1 MGESAAPENEIIVQ
15 APAKVNLCIRVLD
28 RLSNG
33 YHELWSLMHSVDL
46 FDQLRIGLNPNH
58 DRIQLRCDNGALPVN
73 RENLVY
79 RAAEAVL
86 RRAELAV
93 GVDIE
98 LRKAIPL
105 AAGLG
110 GGSSDAA
117 ATIYGLGHLLKLEWG
132 LTEMREVGAE
142 LGSDIP
148 FFFQAPCAL
157 VGGWGQEVTS
167 CTIDGKRWVV
177 LVNPGF
183 PVQTKWAY
191 EQLSSNRSGVPPLS
205 PWAETVE
212 RQFHVSWD
220 EVIKTMENDFESPL
234 FPLYPILGFIKEK
247 LCALGA
253 QAALLSGSGATVF
266 GLFLTCETAQEA
278 AAKLRRDTQWSVF
291 DVPMGSTELPHT
303 PILREASSEPLSV

>member
-1 MGESAAPENEIIVQ
+1 
-15 APAKVNLCIRVLD
+15 
-28 RLSNG
+28 
-33 YHELWSLMHSVDL
+33 MHSVGL
-46 FDQLRIGLNPNH
+46 FDQLRIGLNHNH
-58 DRIQLRCDNGALPVN
+58 DRIQLRCDNGGLPVN

-220 EVIKTMENDFESPL
+220 EVIKAMENDFESPL

>member
-1 MGESAAPENEIIVQ
+1 LGDSAASENEIIVQ

-28 RLSNG
+28 RLPNG
-33 YHELWSLMHSVDL
+33 YHGLWSLMHSVDL
-46 FDQLRIGLNPNH
+46 FDQIRIGLNPTHNQV
-58 DRIQLRCDNGALPVN
+58 QLTCHNALLPVD

-86 RRAELAV
+86 RRAKLVV
-93 GVDIE
+93 GLDIE

-117 ATIYGLGHLLKLEWG
+117 ATIYGLGHLLKLEWE
-132 LTEMREVGAE
+132 LSEMSEVGAA

-191 EQLSSNRSGVPPLS
+191 EQLSSNRAGVPPLS

-212 RQFHVSWD
+212 RQLQVSWD
-220 EVIKTMENDFESPL
+220 DVIKAMENDFESPL
-234 FPLYPILGFIKEK
+234 FPLYPILGFIKDK

-266 GLFLTCETAQEA
+266 GLFLTCEAAKAA

-291 DVPMGSTELPHT
+291 DVSMGSTELPHT
-303 PILREASSEPLSV
+303 PILRESSSEALSV

>member
-1 MGESAAPENEIIVQ
+1 MGDSAASENEIIVQ

-28 RLSNG
+28 RLPNG
-33 YHELWSLMHSVDL
+33 YHGLWSLMHSVDL
-46 FDQLRIGLNPNH
+46 FDQIRIGLNPTHNQV
-58 DRIQLRCDNGALPVN
+58 QLTCHNALLPVD

-86 RRAELAV
+86 RRAKLVV
-93 GVDIE
+93 GLDIE

-117 ATIYGLGHLLKLEWG
+117 ATIYGLGHLLKLEWE
-132 LTEMREVGAE
+132 LSEMSEVGAA

-205 PWAETVE
+205 SWAEIVE
-212 RQFHVSWD
+212 RQLHVSWD
-220 EVIKTMENDFESPL
+220 DVIKAMENDFESPL
-234 FPLYPILGFIKEK
+234 FPLYPILGFIKDK
-247 LCALGA
+247 LCSLGA

-266 GLFLTCETAQEA
+266 GLFLTCEAAKAA

-303 PILREASSEPLSV
+303 PILRESSSEALSV

>member
-1 MGESAAPENEIIVQ
+1 LADSAAPENEIIVQ

-28 RLSNG
+28 RLPNG
-33 YHELWSLMHSVDL
+33 YHGLWSLMHAVDL
-46 FDQLRIGLNPNH
+46 FDQLRISVNPTH
-58 DRIQLRCDNGALPVN
+58 KQVHLTCDNAFLPVD
-73 RENLVY
+73 RGNLVY

-86 RRAELAV
+86 RSAKLGV
-93 GVDIE
+93 GVDIK

-117 ATIYGLGHLLKLEWG
+117 ATIYGLGQLLKLEWG
-132 LTEMREVGAE
+132 LSEMCEVGAE

-148 FFFQAPCAL
+148 FFFHAPCAL
-157 VGGWGQEVTS
+157 VRGWGEEVTS
-167 CTIDGKRWVV
+167 CTIEGKRWVV

-183 PVQTKWAY
+183 PVETKWAY

-205 PWAETVE
+205 PWAEDVE
-212 RQFHVSWD
+212 RQSHVSWD
-220 EVIKTMENDFESPL
+220 GVIKAMENDFEVPL
-234 FPLYPILGFIKEK
+234 FPMYPILGFIKEK

-266 GLFLTCETAQEA
+266 GLFLTCEAAKEA
-278 AAKLRRDTQWSVF
+278 AAQLRRDTQWSVF
-291 DVPMGSTELPHT
+291 DVPMGSTALPHT
-303 PILREASSEPLSV
+303 PTVREASSEPLSV

>member
-1 MGESAAPENEIIVQ
+1 LGDSAASENEIIVQ

-58 DRIQLRCDNGALPVN
+58 DRIQLRCDNGGLPVN

-86 RRAELAV
+86 RRAKLVV
-93 GVDIE
+93 GLDIE

-117 ATIYGLGHLLKLEWG
+117 ATIYGLGHLLKLEWE
-132 LTEMREVGAE
+132 LSEMSEVGAA

-191 EQLSSNRSGVPPLS
+191 EQLSSNRAGVPPLS

-212 RQFHVSWD
+212 RQLHVSWD
-220 EVIKTMENDFESPL
+220 DVIKAMENDFESPL
-234 FPLYPILGFIKEK
+234 FPLYPILGFIKDK

-266 GLFLTCETAQEA
+266 GLFLTCEAAKAA

-303 PILREASSEPLSV
+303 PILRESSSEALSV

>member
-1 MGESAAPENEIIVQ
+1 MGDSAAPEDKIFVQ
-15 APAKVNLCIRVLD
+15 APAKVNLCIRILD
-28 RLSNG
+28 RLPNG
-33 YHELWSLMHSVDL
+33 YHKLWSLMHSVDL
-46 FDQLRIGLNPNH
+46 FDQLRIGLNSTH
-58 DRIQLRCDNGALPVN
+58 DQVHLTCDNAALPVDQG
-73 RENLVY
+73 NLVY
-79 RAAEAVL
+79 RTAEAVL

-132 LTEMREVGAE
+132 LSEMREVGAA

-167 CTIDGKRWVV
+167 CAIDGKRWVV

-191 EQLSSNRSGVPPLS
+191 EQLSSNRSGVSPLS
-205 PWAETVE
+205 PWAEKVQ

-220 EVIKTMENDFESPL
+220 DVIKAMENDFESSL

-266 GLFLTCETAQEA
+266 GLFLTCEGAKEA
-278 AAKLRRDTQWSVF
+278 AAQLRRDTQWSVF

-303 PILREASSEPLSV
+303 PILRESSSEALSV